1 VIAELT
7 DHGLSTGALQIELT
21 ERVLMEASNSAM
33 AGLKLLR
40 DAGVKVGLDDFGTGY
55 SSLSYLRQFPL
66 DFVKIDR
73 SFIRKLATG
82 STEMAI
88 VASIIDLS
96 HALSMTVVA
105 EGVEVQSQL
114 EELIDLGCDLAQGFH
129 LGAAGTPAVLEEH
142 VRGVDLHARTG

>member
-1 VIAELT
+1 
-7 DHGLSTGALQIELT
+7 
-21 ERVLMEASNSAM
+21 
-33 AGLKLLR
+33 
-40 DAGVKVGLDDFGTGY
+40 
-55 SSLSYLRQFPL
+55 
-66 DFVKIDR
+66 
-73 SFIRKLATG
+73 
-82 STEMAI
+82 

-142 VRGVDLHARTG
+142 VRGVDTHARTG

>member
-1 VIAELT
+1 
-7 DHGLSTGALQIELT
+7 
-21 ERVLMEASNSAM
+21 
-33 AGLKLLR
+33 
-40 DAGVKVGLDDFGTGY
+40 VGLDDFGTGY

-129 LGAAGTPAVLEEH
+129 LGPAGTAALLEEH
-142 VRGVDLHARTG
+142 VRGVDLRARTG